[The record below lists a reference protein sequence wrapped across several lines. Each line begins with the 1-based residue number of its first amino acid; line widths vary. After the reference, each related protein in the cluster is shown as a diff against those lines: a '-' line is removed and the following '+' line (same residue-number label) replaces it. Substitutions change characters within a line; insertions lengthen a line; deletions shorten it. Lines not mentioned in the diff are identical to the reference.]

1 MKQFEIDKLVDDIQG
16 FLNQVEAQSDTAKTV
31 EEPPAEEVREEG
43 LFIPMKSRK
52 KMNRFLRYSKYAC
65 FTVEALT
72 IGLLTTATLAPF
84 ASWSRTIM
92 FVIGSLLLSIFA
104 ITVLLGMQARIRLLM
119 QIESNTQRIAVSKSR
134 IAEALARI
142 RPE

>member
-16 FLNQVEAQSDTAKTV
+16 YLNQVEAQGGNVNAV
-31 EEPPAEEVREEG
+31 EEPPAELSDEG
-43 LFIPMKSRK
+43 LFIPTKSRK
-52 KMNRFLRYSKYAC
+52 KMNRFLRFSKYAC

-72 IGLLTTATLAPF
+72 IGLLTTAMLAPF
-84 ASWSRTIM
+84 GSWSRTIM
-92 FVIGSLLLSIFA
+92 FVTGSLLLSIFA
-104 ITVLLGMQARIRLLM
+104 ITVLLGMQTRIRLLM
-119 QIESNTQRIAVSKSR
+119 QIESNTQRIAVSKAR